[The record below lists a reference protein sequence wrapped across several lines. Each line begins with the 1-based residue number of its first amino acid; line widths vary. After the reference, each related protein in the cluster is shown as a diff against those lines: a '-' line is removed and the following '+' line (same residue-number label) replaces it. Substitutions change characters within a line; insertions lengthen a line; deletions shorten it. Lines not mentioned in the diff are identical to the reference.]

1 MERHRKRLGVVGL
14 GRLGLSI
21 ALSFESKGFLVWGYD
36 SSPERRSAVQRRE
49 LRSREPGVSALLA
62 KSRNLVA
69 TETLQELLAE
79 VDVVYIVV
87 ATPSTMNGS
96 FDCETVS
103 EVLCQINRL
112 AATNKH
118 LALCATVPPRYIAE
132 VGTHLLRDS
141 PGTTLSYL
149 PDAALPLSYGDL
161 LRHITRPEIVLIGEH
176 NTLAGDYL
184 EWMHREMIETPEQT
198 SFCRMSPTSA
208 EIAKLASSAY
218 SAVRVSFGNFVTQ
231 IGEKTKGACA
241 DDVLRVLQ
249 CDARFGS
256 KCFRAGMGF
265 GGPCIPRDNLALV
278 RFATE
283 AKVNADLLVSAQ
295 TMNTAHA
302 EFMADMLEANSSRGV
317 IAIERVAF
325 KEGCASD
332 LIDES
337 PKLEVARILAKR
349 GHNVLIR
356 DREGILDLVRR
367 RYGSLFEYEVIP
379 N

>member
-1 MERHRKRLGVVGL
+1 MERRKRLGVVGL

-21 ALSFESKGFLVWGYD
+21 ALSFENKGFLVWGYD
-36 SSPERRSAVQRRE
+36 NSPERRSAVQSRE
-49 LRSREPGVSALLA
+49 LQSREPGVSQLLS
-62 KSRNLVA
+62 KSKNLVA
-69 TETLQELLAE
+69 TENLKDLFAE
-79 VDVVYIVV
+79 AED
-87 ATPSTMNGS
+87 
-96 FDCETVS
+96 
-103 EVLCQINRL
+103 
-112 AATNKH
+112 KH
-118 LALCATVPPRYIAE
+118 LALCATVPPRYIIE

-161 LRHITRPEIVLIGEH
+161 LHHITRPEIVLIGEH
-176 NTLAGDYL
+176 NKEAGDYL
-184 EWMHREMIETPEQT
+184 EWMHREMIDTPDQT
-198 SFCRMSPTSA
+198 SICRMSPTSA
-208 EIAKLASSAY
+208 EIAKLASSSY

-241 DDVLRVLQ
+241 EDVLRVLQ

-256 KCFRAGMGF
+256 KCFRPGLGF

-278 RFATE
+278 RFANE
-283 AKVNADLLVSAQ
+283 VKVNADLLVSAQ

-302 EFMADMLEANSSRGV
+302 EFMADMLAANNKGAQER

-349 GHNVLIR
+349 GHAVLIR
-356 DREGILDLVRR
+356 DREGIVDLVRR
-367 RYGSLFEYEVIP
+367 QFGSLFDYEVIP